1 MITKMQRRETLEAVE
16 RDIRE
21 NYATIYM
28 SEDFR
33 TESGEIPK
41 EVVVEPAKLLE
52 RFEKAKRYVWMVI
65 ANGTSHGEYE
75 GNSASACLFA
85 TEKEAIEYVKSEI
98 VDMVLHTELLGC
110 DYDDERLD
118 EVVRDKSEWFGKHEA
133 QFRDLGSIADWRIE
147 KVAVPGPPERKR
159 IK

>member
-1 MITKMQRRETLEAVE
+1 MQRRETLEAVE

-21 NYATIYM
+21 NYATCYW
-28 SEDFR
+28 SEDSR
-33 TESGEIPK
+33 TKSGKVPK

-52 RFEKAKRYVWMVI
+52 RLRRAKRYVWMVV

-98 VDMVLHTELLGC
+98 VDMVLNTELQGC
-110 DYDDERLD
+110 DYDEDRLE
-118 EVVRDKSEWFGKHEA
+118 EVVRSQSKWFGKHEA
-133 QFRDLGSIADWRIE
+133 QFRDNGSIADWRIE
-147 KVAVPGPPERKR
+147 KVAVPAPPERKR
-159 IK
+159 RK

>member
-1 MITKMQRRETLEAVE
+1 MKRRETLEDVE
-16 RDIRE
+16 SDIRN
-21 NYATIYM
+21 NYATCYW
-28 SEDFR
+28 SEDSR
-33 TESGEIPK
+33 TKSGDIPK
-41 EVVVEPAKLLE
+41 DVVVEPAKLLE
-52 RFEKAKRYVWMVI
+52 RFKKAKRYVWMVV

-98 VDMVLHTELLGC
+98 VDMVLNTELLGC

-147 KVAVPGPPERKR
+147 KVAVPVPPERERRK
-159 IK
+159 

>member
-1 MITKMQRRETLEAVE
+1 MAHQGKETIEAVE
-16 RDIRE
+16 RDIRK

-41 EVVVEPAKLLE
+41 EVVVEPAKLLD
-52 RFEKAKRYVWMVI
+52 RFKMAKRYVWMVV

-98 VDMVLHTELLGC
+98 VDMVLNTELLGC

-133 QFRDLGSIADWRIE
+133 QFRARGSIADWRIE
-147 KVAVPGPPERKR
+147 KVAVPAPPERKR
-159 IK
+159 RK

>member
-1 MITKMQRRETLEAVE
+1 MARQGKETIESIK

-21 NYATIYM
+21 NYATCYW
-28 SEDFR
+28 SEDSR
-33 TESGEIPK
+33 TKSGEIPK

-52 RFEKAKRYVWMVI
+52 RFEKAKRYVWMVV

-98 VDMVLHTELLGC
+98 VDMVLNTELQGC
-110 DYDDERLD
+110 DSDDERLD
-118 EVVRDKSEWFGKHEA
+118 EIVERQSEWFGKHEA
-133 QFRDLGSIADWRIE
+133 QFRDLGSIADWCIE
-147 KVAVPGPPERKR
+147 KVAVPEPPGRKKR
-159 IK
+159 

>member
-1 MITKMQRRETLEAVE
+1 MARQKKETIESIE
-16 RDIRE
+16 RDIRK
-21 NYATIYM
+21 NYATCYW
-28 SEDFR
+28 SEDSR
-33 TESGEIPK
+33 TKSGGVPK

-98 VDMVLHTELLGC
+98 VDMVLNTELLGC

-147 KVAVPGPPERKR
+147 KVPVPEPAKR
-159 IK
+159 RRRR

>member
-1 MITKMQRRETLEAVE
+1 MARQKKETIESIE
-16 RDIRE
+16 RDIRK
-21 NYATIYM
+21 NYATCYW
-28 SEDFR
+28 SEDSR
-33 TESGEIPK
+33 TNSGEVPK

-75 GNSASACLFA
+75 GNSASASLFA

-98 VDMVLHTELLGC
+98 VEMVLHTELQGC

-118 EVVRDKSEWFGKHEA
+118 EAVRDHSEWFGDHEA

-147 KVAVPGPPERKR
+147 KVPVPEPAKMRR
-159 IK
+159 RR

>member
-1 MITKMQRRETLEAVE
+1 MLRRETLEAIE

-21 NYATIYM
+21 NYATCYW
-28 SEDFR
+28 SEGSR
-33 TESGEIPK
+33 TNCGEVPN

-52 RFEKAKRYVWMVI
+52 RFEKAKRYVWMVV
-65 ANGTSHGEYE
+65 NVTSHGEYE

-98 VDMVLHTELLGC
+98 VDMVLKTELLGC

-118 EVVRDKSEWFGKHEA
+118 EVVRDKSEWFGKLEA
-133 QFRDLGSIADWRIE
+133 QFRGRGSIADWRIE
-147 KVAVPGPPERKR
+147 KVAVPAPPERKR
-159 IK
+159 RK

>member
-1 MITKMQRRETLEAVE
+1 MAREKLEDVE
-16 RDIRE
+16 KDIRE
-21 NYATIYM
+21 NYATCYW
-28 SEDFR
+28 SEDSR
-33 TESGEIPK
+33 TKSGKVPK
-41 EVVVEPAKLLE
+41 EVVVEPAKLLD
-52 RFEKAKRYVWMVI
+52 RFKKSKRYVWMVV

-98 VDMVLHTELLGC
+98 VDMVLNTELLGC

-118 EVVRDKSEWFGKHEA
+118 EVVRDKSEWFGRHEA
-133 QFRDLGSIADWRIE
+133 QFRVRGSIAEWRIE
-147 KVAVPGPPERKR
+147 KVAVPVPPERKR

>member
-1 MITKMQRRETLEAVE
+1 MARKETLEDIE
-16 RDIRE
+16 KDIRK
-21 NYATIYM
+21 NYATCYW
-28 SEDFR
+28 SEDSR
-33 TESGEIPK
+33 TNSGEVPN

-52 RFEKAKRYVWMVI
+52 RFKKAKRYVWMVV

-98 VDMVLHTELLGC
+98 VDMVLNTELMGC

-118 EVVRDKSEWFGKHEA
+118 EVVKDKSKWFGRHEA

-147 KVAVPGPPERKR
+147 KVAVPVPPERKLR
-159 IK
+159 K

>member
-1 MITKMQRRETLEAVE
+1 MARRETLEDVE
-16 RDIRE
+16 RDIRK
-21 NYATIYM
+21 NYATCYW
-28 SEDFR
+28 SEDSR
-33 TESGEIPK
+33 TKSGGIPK
-41 EVVVEPAKLLE
+41 EVVIEPEKLLE
-52 RFEKAKRYVWMVI
+52 RFKKARRYVWMVT

-98 VDMVLHTELLGC
+98 ADMVLNTELLGC

-147 KVAVPGPPERKR
+147 KVAVPVPPERKR
-159 IK
+159 RK